1 MVGVERFEL
10 PTSCSQSLQQ
20 GKTGILGNCV
30 FATFSKNIKQLTYAG
45 CQSEI
50 PPNSPRFRMN
60 RKYCYQSATKF
71 SMVYLWRRLL
81 KSILQEWACGEV
93 SDWCFHMRKHLGIN
107 ASNYFMYQWAGP
119 VRCPLPLNHQA
130 LPSHTSQSA
139 QKESLTIR
147 GWKIIGATWSFP
159 LSVTQV
165 ECWYFC

>member
-50 PPNSPRFRMN
+50 PPNSSRFRMN

-71 SMVYLWRRLL
+71 STMILTRM
-81 KSILQEWACGEV
+81 KSSISQEWACGGLSGCEELV
-93 SDWCFHMRKHLGIN
+93 GITWRLSDC
-107 ASNYFMYQWAGP
+107 
-119 VRCPLPLNHQA
+119 
-130 LPSHTSQSA
+130 
-139 QKESLTIR
+139 EE
-147 GWKIIGATWSFP
+147 
-159 LSVTQV
+159 LSGS
-165 ECWYFC
+165 YL